1 MDARLRLDSQTLMYI
16 LTGILIVVIGYYFYN
31 DWQKKHRKFQN
42 VEQNITPPER
52 KKLFCKENVVL
63 LVVLCVLIG
72 GGIYYYYQKEHKI
85 TSIPLSEAITLSKSD
100 TFNKM
105 VIETGTLQVNTL
117 YLTLS
122 NDATVKDIRGKDVL
136 IKKDKQVITDAGLLK
151 ISDLVEMGFVL
162 PADYSQ
168 KAGSGTSWFD
178 YVQPFIFI
186 IGFVA
191 VYYVLMNTS
200 LLTGSANKYK
210 KTKTS
215 ITFADIGGLTDIKDS
230 FMEAVSFLKDRSY
243 LESTGAIIP
252 RGILL
257 TGEPGTGKTMLAQ
270 AVANEAKVP
279 FFFASGSDFQSQWV
293 SMAGQRIK
301 KLFATANKS
310 SPCVVFIDELD
321 TIAQARGHTGNSDV
335 SREFNNTVNQLLA
348 EMDGFKKNNKIL
360 IIAATNRID
369 ALDPAVLRPGR
380 FDRKIVVPLPSY
392 KDRIEIIKIHAKGK
406 RLSDD
411 VNIEGI
417 AKQTAGFSGADL
429 ALLLNESAILAGRE
443 HKKIISNE
451 HLNKAIDKV
460 TAGDERKLS
469 LNESDK
475 RLIATHESGH
485 ALVASMLEDCDKVQ
499 RISILPHGQSG
510 GFTRLSSDKDE
521 ILLSKTRAL
530 NTIIMLL
537 GGRMAEEIFIGDIS
551 SSAQNDLMKANSI
564 ARKMVEN
571 FGMGS
576 EFGLR
581 YSQDNQMG
589 FKSVSNESSKLID
602 TDINEILKSCN
613 NKAREIL
620 SNNKPKILKVVD
632 RLLEVES
639 LDADEFNKIIA
650 S

>member
-1 MDARLRLDSQTLMYI
+1 LDSQTLKY
-16 LTGILIVVIGYYFYN
+16 LIIGVLVLVVGYYFYL
-31 DWQKKHRKFQN
+31 DWKKKQKKPQATGQEVK
-42 VEQNITPPER
+42 PPEK
-52 KKLFCKENVVL
+52 KKLFRKENIVL
-63 LVVLCVLIG
+63 LVVVCALIG
-72 GGIYYYYQKEHKI
+72 GGIYYYYNKDHKI
-85 TSIPLSEAITLSKSD
+85 TSIPLSEAITLSQSD

-105 VIETGTLQVNTL
+105 VVETGNLQVNTL
-117 YLTLS
+117 YLTVT
-122 NDATVKDIRGKDVL
+122 DDITVKDIGDKDVL
-136 IKKDKQVITDAGLLK
+136 IKKDKVIIVNVGLLK
-151 ISDLVEMGFVL
+151 INDLVEMGFIL

-168 KAGSGTSWFD
+168 KASSSNSWFD
-178 YVQPFIFI
+178 YIQPFIFI
-186 IGFVA
+186 IA
-191 VYYVLMNTS
+191 ILIMYYILMNTS
-200 LLTGSANKYK
+200 IMTSSANKYK

-215 ITFADIGGLTDIKDS
+215 VTFADIGGLADVKDS
-230 FMEAVSFLKDRSY
+230 FMEAVSFLKDWSY
-243 LESTGAIIP
+243 LESMGATIP

-310 SPCVVFIDELD
+310 SPCVIFIDELD
-321 TIAQARGHTGNSDV
+321 TIAQIRGDTGTSTV
-335 SREFNNTVNQLLA
+335 AREFNNTVNQLLA

-360 IIAATNRID
+360 VIAATNRIE

-380 FDRKIVVPLPSY
+380 FDRKIVISLPNF
-392 KDRIEIIKIHAKGK
+392 KDRIEIIKIHAKNK
-406 RLSDD
+406 SLSSD
-411 VNIEGI
+411 VNIESI

-429 ALLLNESAILAGRE
+429 ALLLNESAIIAGRE

-451 HLNKAIDKV
+451 HINKAIDKV

-469 LNESDK
+469 LNETDK
-475 RLIATHESGH
+475 KLIAIHESGH

-499 RISILPHGQSG
+499 RISILPHGQAG

-530 NTIIMLL
+530 NTITTLL
-537 GGRMAEEIFIGDIS
+537 GGRMAEELFIGDIS
-551 SSAQNDLMKANSI
+551 SSASNDLMKANSI

-571 FGMGS
+571 FGMGK

-602 TDINEILKSCN
+602 SDIQDILDQCN
-613 NKAREIL
+613 KKAREVL
-620 SNNKPKILKVVD
+620 TDNRPKILKVVD
-632 RLLEVES
+632 RLLAVES
-639 LDADEFNKIIA
+639 LNADEFNKIIV